1 MAAQLV
7 EQAQEFSRLVDEFGA
22 FLPSH
27 SMMHIDEEALSPARI
42 DAILHEVAK
51 LKGHVAY
58 QDSRF
63 VFDALQSGL
72 AIVRE
77 ILLKWETLKPE
88 SIDGVIAAAQDYVLG
103 FEKYLQGGGSTELEQ
118 ALEDNRSMLFSYDPA
133 SRKLKDELNA
143 ELSDVEVGYAGAC
156 AAVLTRLHKLVE
168 GVRPQDLRKLD
179 SASAAAREATRL
191 AAGVVRS
198 AEVKQHVNPSPAP
211 GSPAPVPVRITLVAY
226 SETRD
231 GVERFKI
238 KDAIVQE
245 ASDTVLMRSVA
256 RGVAKGGSLDIPSK
270 LTGVD
275 SYVLDA
281 DDFAAKHLPWL
292 TIEGPDWY
300 VQANAADKGGLDGVD
315 VNLLGRRA
323 TVDVMLDR
331 FRWTEAASTRDARV
345 ARGWLKDKD
354 TLFDERSFDAGSFN
368 GNAFKLVDGSTG
380 VTYLAD
386 ATKVALGG
394 LQYCLSRDPYDRF
407 KVLELT
413 YDDAIIRDG
422 TTVPGLANRAGIAG
436 QALDCLP
443 AYCVD
448 ADAERASKVLSV
460 VLTDR
465 LAGKI
470 VVTTESGR
478 CRYSL
483 LDRINDVKDGLYC
496 VYLVDHNTLCLNV
509 PGGDMNA
516 TKSLVPVGA
525 PVVALSMP
533 VQVRPPKGQALR
545 SQVLSLLENRAGASP
560 AARGV
565 LLKMFKAATLVQYL
579 SDNPPQDQDVKRAM
593 TVALQESRWRELYN
607 RAKKIAQLSRLGQSV
622 DGLLTRAPTPPQP
635 DAETGALTPP
645 QPNAE
650 TGALTPPQPDAETG
664 ALTPPEP
671 NAETGAPNPP
681 LPSALKKTVRFAG
694 GGGAAAPE
702 AGALQLGQ
710 ISRYL
715 LDLQRLGML
724 PLLVDMIGADGA
736 KLPSDV
742 TSLVDLDQSLRQ
754 LYDYIL
760 QTFVVYVRSIKTSV
774 DQLETTVADADALP
788 LKDAGK
794 ALATVK
800 RMQGVV
806 QTTIEC
812 LHTHSKPTSA
822 DDDRAQCIELAHA
835 TKGELDAAI
844 ASLLRILRFQEVLGD
859 AAATADPA
867 ACDQKMRLAQDLLKT
882 KDGRKPDLL
891 QRLNAKYQLEIEDAV
906 PDYLRRLR
914 KITALAD
921 GRAQN
926 IYKELENVQQQLAKV
941 TAQTNEAIAAADTAD
956 KRRRLVDL
964 KARKLGGMVERMI
977 AQFRSYYR
985 LHTGFI
991 TRDFKDGITTLA
1003 KYKGLKK
1010 DEVDKVKAELFVK
1023 VETFAAHFDKTFQA
1037 MFFTNMAIKE
1047 HMEVYE
1053 LARLQDL
1060 LDKSRS
1066 TYTGLS
1072 EKIIAMYKNKIGF
1085 AETMDAQFMLM
1096 YVIKAIRFM
1105 FIWLSLFLAGAVF
1118 TNMWVDR
1125 VYERHL
1131 PPPNLA
1137 GLLIMFLLIELAL
1150 NAVLWVSL
1158 WTVIYVYKNDDNNFI
1173 VDGTLFRRMLVD
1185 YAATTSL
1192 IFVVGL
1198 VVAQVIKKHTTF
1210 NYANDGVQPIAAYK
1224 EILLALSG
1232 FALIQP
1238 AFLMA

>member
-1 MAAQLV
+1 MASQLV

-27 SMMHIDEEALSPARI
+27 AMMHIAEESLSPALI

-63 VFDALQSGL
+63 VFDSLQSGL
-72 AIVRE
+72 AIMRE
-77 ILLKWETLKPE
+77 ILLKWETLKPDRV
-88 SIDGVIAAAQDYVLG
+88 DGVIKAAQDYVRG
-103 FEKYLQGGGSTELEQ
+103 FELYLQGGSTKDLEK
-118 ALEDNRSMLFSYDPA
+118 AIEDNRSMLFSYDPE

-143 ELSDVEVGYAGAC
+143 ELSDVETGYAAAC
-156 AAVLTRLHKLVE
+156 AALLTRLHKLVE
-168 GVRPQDLRKLD
+168 GVRAQDLRKLD
-179 SASAAAREATRL
+179 STSAAAKEATRL
-191 AAGVVRS
+191 SAGVLRNS
-198 AEVKQHVNPSPAP
+198 EVKTLLNHKPAATDAIP
-211 GSPAPVPVRITLVAY
+211 IRITLVAY
-226 SETRD
+226 SESRD

-245 ASDTVLMRSVA
+245 TSDTVIMRSIA
-256 RGVAKGGSLDIPSK
+256 RGIAHAGGSLVIPSK
-270 LTGVD
+270 LSGVAP
-275 SYVLDA
+275 YVLDDGA
-281 DDFAAKHLPWL
+281 FAAKHLPWL
-292 TIEGPDWY
+292 VLEGGQWF
-300 VQANAADKGGLDGVD
+300 VQADAAEKGGLGDVD
-315 VNLLGRRA
+315 VSLLGRRA

-331 FRWTEAASTRDARV
+331 FKWTEAAPTRDV
-345 ARGWLKDKD
+345 GFARGWLKDKKS
-354 TLFDERSFDAGSFN
+354 TLFDERSFDVGSFN
-368 GNAFKLVDGSTG
+368 ANAFKLVDGATG
-380 VTYLAD
+380 VTYLSD

-407 KVLELT
+407 KALELT
-413 YDDAIIRDG
+413 YDDALIKDG

-436 QALDCLP
+436 QVLDCLP
-443 AYCVD
+443 AFCVD
-448 ADAERASKVLSV
+448 SDAERASKVLSV

-465 LAGKI
+465 LQGKI

-483 LDRINDVKDGLYC
+483 LDRIQDVKDGLYS
-496 VYLVDHNTLCLNV
+496 VYLVDHNVLCLNV

-533 VQVRPPKGQALR
+533 VELRPPTGLALR
-545 SQVLSLLENRAGASP
+545 SQVLSLVEDRANASP
-560 AARGV
+560 ASRGV
-565 LLKMFKAATLVQYL
+565 LLKMFKAASLVQYL
-579 SDNPPQDQDVKRAM
+579 SEAPPQDQDVKRTI
-593 TVALQESRWRELYN
+593 TVALQESKWRELYN
-607 RAKKIAQLSRLGQSV
+607 RARKVAQLSRLGTV
-622 DGLLTRAPTPPQP
+622 DGLLSRAPSPSPTPSP
-635 DAETGALTPP
+635 
-645 QPNAE
+645 
-650 TGALTPPQPDAETG
+650 
-664 ALTPPEP
+664 
-671 NAETGAPNPP
+671 AP
-681 LPSALKKTVRFAG
+681 LESALKKTVTLA
-694 GGGAAAPE
+694 GGAAD
-702 AGALQLGQ
+702 GAAADGLQLGQ

-715 LDLQRLGML
+715 IDLQRLGML
-724 PLLVDMIGADGA
+724 PLLVDMIGANGA
-736 KLPSDV
+736 KLPTDV
-742 TSLVDLDQSLRQ
+742 TSLVDLDQSLQQ
-754 LYDYIL
+754 LYDYIQ
-760 QTFVVYVRSIKTSV
+760 QTFVVYVRSIKSSV
-774 DQLETTVADADALP
+774 DQLETTVTDADALP
-788 LKDAGK
+788 PKDAAK

-800 RMQGVV
+800 RMQAVV

-812 LHTHSKPTSA
+812 LHAHSRPSSD
-822 DDDRAQCIELAHA
+822 DDDRAECIQVARA

-844 ASLLRILRFQEVLGD
+844 SSLLRMLRFQEVVGD
-859 AAATADPA
+859 KAADPA
-867 ACDQKMRLAQDLLKT
+867 DCDKKMRLAQDLLKP
-882 KDGRKPDLL
+882 KEGKSPGLL

-906 PDYLRRLR
+906 PDYIRRLR
-914 KITALAD
+914 KIMAMAD

-941 TAQTNEAIAAADTAD
+941 TTQTNDAIAAADTAD
-956 KRRRLVDL
+956 KRRRMIDL
-964 KARKLGGMVERMI
+964 KARKLGGMVERMMS
-977 AQFRSYYR
+977 QFRSYYR

-1003 KYKGLKK
+1003 KYDGLKK
-1010 DEVDKVKAELFVK
+1010 DEVAKVKAELFVK
-1023 VETFAAHFDKTFQA
+1023 INTFAAQFDKAFQA

-1060 LDKSRS
+1060 LDKSRT
-1066 TYTGLS
+1066 TYSAMS

-1085 AETMDAQFMLM
+1085 AETMDAQFLLM

-1118 TNMWVDR
+1118 TNTWVDR

-1173 VDGTLFRRMLVD
+1173 VDGTLFKRMLVD